1 MDTPVQEKVVLTGPG
16 LSTAAQVATNVAAN
30 LNAQLPGEIATIKP
44 VDVVDRNFVESIG
57 IKTTGWVKMGA
68 VFWKQHSVQ
77 FWTAAGVTE
86 TGLQILQ
93 TWIPQDWKDLGH
105 WVAIGLM
112 GLGIL
117 FKARRQGNLIVD
129 RIREEV
135 RGHTE

>member
-1 MDTPVQEKVVLTGPG
+1 MDAPVQEKVVLTGPG

-30 LNAQLPGEIATIKP
+30 LNAQLPDVIATIKP

-57 IKTTGWVKMGA
+57 IETTGWITNGKL
-68 VFWKQHSVQ
+68 FWKQHSVQ

-112 GLGIL
+112 GLGML
-117 FKARRQGNLIVD
+117 FKARRQAGLIVD